1 LQEDWSQPNLTG
13 EKANLAGACEKNQP
27 AKKMHNICL
36 RPQTDLFRNELLAT
50 QVSTEHHHATS
61 VSLPPES
68 AIAKA
73 YASMNL
79 ADAYSIELPVG
90 ASTNPELLAR
100 FIFAHQAPWIGALTA
115 IRDALVAGFGL
126 KTARRLASLSA
137 EGGAGRLG
145 IFKIYSTSPTEVVL
159 GEDDKHLDFRL
170 SVLCSGQSLP
180 GAKRRLILSTVVHCH
195 NRLGRLYI
203 FLIAPFHRLVVQS
216 SLHSAAR
223 VGWPPAT
230 EPTGSTKNP

>member
-1 LQEDWSQPNLTG
+1 MST
-13 EKANLAGACEKNQP
+13 KY
-27 AKKMHNICL
+27 HN
-36 RPQTDLFRNELLAT
+36 AT
-50 QVSTEHHHATS
+50 A

-79 ADAYSIELPVG
+79 ADAYSIELPSG

-100 FIFAHQAPWIGALTA
+100 FIFAHHAPWINRLMTV
-115 IRDALVAGFGL
+115 RDALVAGFGL
-126 KTARRLASLSA
+126 KTAKHLASLGA
-137 EGGAGRLG
+137 ESGSGRLG
-145 IFKIYSTSPTEVVL
+145 IFKIYNTSPIEVVF

-170 SVLCSGQSLP
+170 SVLCSGQSSP

-203 FLIAPFHRLVVQS
+203 FFIAPFHRLVVQS
-216 SLHSAAR
+216 SLRSAAR
-223 VGWPPAT
+223 IGWPLAT
-230 EPTGSTKNP
+230 DM